1 MTAPA
6 AMQADFV
13 DLKFVKGRKVMQVIL
28 ELPIEAGA
36 AFVAAF
42 GTPNPATGVPVAIAR
57 IGNITKIKPGSEL
70 VTGPDAFN
78 AKPEKPKGGKL
89 AQRAGI
95 LCNEGGFQKFVASKY
110 DMPEHMGVNVTSDDA
125 AEYVRRICGVSSR
138 ADLDHS
144 NSGAQKF
151 KDLEASYNAWLAAS

>member
-36 AFVAAF
+36 KFVETF
-42 GTPNPATGVPVAIAR
+42 GTPNPASGVPVAIAR
-57 IGNITKIKPGSEL
+57 INHWVDFP
-70 VTGPDAFN
+70 
-78 AKPEKPKGGKL
+78 AKPEKPKGGQL

-95 LCNEGGFQKFVASKY
+95 ICNEGAFKKFLAERW
-110 DMPEHMGVNVTSDDA
+110 PEMWKAAKDDA
-125 AEYVRRICGVSSR
+125 AVMIRVACNVDSR
-138 ADLDHS
+138 ADLDHDTE
-144 NSGAQKF
+144 AAAKF
-151 KDLEASYNAWLAAS
+151 RDLEGKYNAWLAAS